1 MQTKGRNGAQS
12 VAEYCSSMGET
23 LGLIP
28 GTRNKNK
35 TKQKQNKTKQKKQKE
50 NGVPTIKCTIRS

>member
-35 TKQKQNKTKQKKQKE
+35 NKTKQQQQK
-50 NGVPTIKCTIRS
+50 NRKRMVFQP

>member
-35 TKQKQNKTKQKKQKE
+35 TKQKQNKTKQKKNRKRMVFQ
-50 NGVPTIKCTIRS
+50 P